1 MRRKNRMKVLWF
13 EVTVPQR
20 YKGDGQVLG
29 GWQDSLERV
38 VRTCKEVELVVSF
51 ETQNGMSEIKNID
64 GVKYISMAIQF
75 SAAEK
80 IKAKWD
86 FEIYARKLE
95 TAMKAVVEAEKPD
108 IIHVFGTEWPFG
120 RVAKFTNIPV
130 VIHIMG
136 SMVPYVNA
144 LYAPGFSFAD
154 ILNAIPWWN
163 FKKRFGRWCSEHRMY
178 LWRKSEEQIWQNV
191 KNYMGRTKWDYALS
205 NVLHPGRKYFH
216 VEEALRYDFLTT
228 VKKWNGID
236 SSKIRLF
243 STGCSNF
250 WKGPDMLL
258 KTARILTQ
266 MGVDFE
272 WNVAGQM
279 NAEVKKCVE
288 KKLKTT
294 FAENNVNLLG
304 FVQPDKLS
312 DLLCNSSMYVHTA
325 YIENSPNSIC
335 EAECM
340 GVPVVSTNVGG
351 IESLVRNGVD
361 GDLVPANDPWQMANA
376 IIELAK
382 DKNRA
387 VLYSKNAM
395 EFARRR
401 HADENI
407 LEQLLACYRD
417 LV

>member
-1 MRRKNRMKVLWF
+1 MKVLWF
-13 EVTVPQR
+13 EVTAPQR
-20 YKGDGQVLG
+20 YNGDGPVLG

-38 VRTCKEVELVVSF
+38 VKDCGEIELVVSF
-51 ETQNGMSEIKNID
+51 ESPCGKTEVKTVD
-64 GVKYISMAIQF
+64 GVKYIPLSVQY
-75 SAAEK
+75 SALEK
-80 IKAKWD
+80 IRAKWN

-95 TAMKAVVEAEKPD
+95 SAMKAVVDSEKPD

-120 RVAKFTNIPV
+120 RIAKFTDIPV

-154 ILNAIPWWN
+154 ILKVIPWWN
-163 FKKRFGRWCSEHRMY
+163 IKKRVGCWCSERRMY
-178 LWRKSEEQIWQNV
+178 SWRSSEEQIWRSV
-191 KNYMGRTKWDYALS
+191 KNYMGRTDWDYGLS

-216 VEEALRYDFLTT
+216 VEEALRQDFLSAG
-228 VKKWNGID
+228 KKWIGD
-236 SSKIRLF
+236 DFSRIRLF

-266 MGVDFE
+266 MGVEFE

-279 NAEVKKCVE
+279 NPEVKKCVE
-288 KKLKTT
+288 KKLGTT
-294 FAENNVNLLG
+294 FAENKVKLLG

-312 DLLCNSSMYVHTA
+312 DILCGSSMYVHTA

-335 EAECM
+335 EAQCM

-351 IESLVRNGVD
+351 IGTLVRNGVD
-361 GDLVPANDPWQMANA
+361 GVLVPANDPWQMANA
-376 IIELAK
+376 ILELSQ
-382 DKNRA
+382 DKER
-387 VLYSKNAM
+387 
-395 EFARRR
+395 ARRFSANSMKFALER
-401 HADENI
+401 HSDKNI
-407 LEQLLACYRD
+407 LEQLLACYRS

>member
-1 MRRKNRMKVLWF
+1 
-13 EVTVPQR
+13 
-20 YKGDGQVLG
+20 
-29 GWQDSLERV
+29 
-38 VRTCKEVELVVSF
+38 
-51 ETQNGMSEIKNID
+51 
-64 GVKYISMAIQF
+64 
-75 SAAEK
+75 
-80 IKAKWD
+80 
-86 FEIYARKLE
+86 
-95 TAMKAVVEAEKPD
+95 
-108 IIHVFGTEWPFG
+108 
-120 RVAKFTNIPV
+120 
-130 VIHIMG
+130 
-136 SMVPYVNA
+136 
-144 LYAPGFSFAD
+144 
-154 ILNAIPWWN
+154 
-163 FKKRFGRWCSEHRMY
+163 
-178 LWRKSEEQIWQNV
+178 
-191 KNYMGRTKWDYALS
+191 
-205 NVLHPGRKYFH
+205 
-216 VEEALRYDFLTT
+216 
-228 VKKWNGID
+228 
-236 SSKIRLF
+236 
-243 STGCSNF
+243 
-250 WKGPDMLL
+250 MLL

-312 DLLCNSSMYVHTA
+312 DLLRNSSMYVHTA